1 MKYIKAIKLFNF
13 KRFKEFS
20 TEFDPT
26 MNIIIG
32 DNEAGKSSL
41 LQAIDIALS
50 GSRSKVESYGV
61 DKLINVDSV
70 NEFMQGDRR
79 VDSLPKMVVEL
90 YFSEMNNPACSGENN
105 SNQRECDGICFICEP
120 SDDYSAE
127 MRDVLSDEDSCFPYE
142 YYITR
147 FYVFSGEP
155 YSGYRKFL
163 RHIFL
168 DNSAVNGDYATR
180 EYIKSIYSKTVSDT
194 ERIHHLNEYR
204 KSKSAFKSNT
214 MSELNSRLTNY
225 EFDVRTDSK
234 SNLIN
239 DLTIN
244 EGSTSIEN
252 KGKGRQCF
260 VKTEFALQRT
270 TSGSDIDVLLL
281 EEPENHLSHT
291 NMNLLISRIA
301 NNDSKQVFITT
312 HNSLICSRLDL
323 RKAIIVNSTSDTP
336 IKLSSLPPQT
346 ADFFMKAPNH
356 NILEFILSKKVV
368 LVEGDAE
375 YILIDAFFENTHGLR
390 VSDSGVHIISVG
402 GTSFKRYLDIARLL
416 SIKTAVIRDN
426 DGNAQKNCIDAYID
440 YAIPN
445 AKIFFETDNAL
456 RTFEVSIFELNSAIC
471 NELFA
476 GGLRTLTVQEYM
488 LNNKTEVAFQL
499 LSQKASELTVPT
511 YINEALVWIND

>member
-20 TEFDPT
+20 IEFDPT

-32 DNEAGKSSL
+32 DNEAGKSTL

-50 GSRSKVESYGV
+50 GSRNKVESYGL
-61 DKLINVDSV
+61 DKLLNIDAI

-79 VDSLPKMVVEL
+79 VDSLPVMVVEL

-105 SNQRECDGICFICEP
+105 SDKRECDGICFICAP

-127 MRDVLSDEDSCFPYE
+127 IRDILSDRESCFPYE

-147 FYVFSGEP
+147 FFSFSGEP

-168 DNSAVNGDYATR
+168 DNAAVNGDYATR
-180 EYIKSIYSKTVSDT
+180 EYIKTIYSKTVSDV
-194 ERIHHLNEYR
+194 ERVQHLNEYR
-204 KSKSAFKSNT
+204 KSKSAFKLNT
-214 MSELNSRLTNY
+214 LSELNTRLTNY
-225 EFDVRTDSK
+225 EFDVRTDAK

-244 EGSTSIEN
+244 EGSVSIEN

-281 EEPENHLSHT
+281 EEPENHLSHC

-323 RKAIIVNSTSDTP
+323 RKAIIINSTSNNP
-336 IKLSSLPPQT
+336 IKLSSLPSQT

-356 NILEFILSKKVV
+356 NILEFILSNKVI

-375 YILIDAFFENTHGLR
+375 YILIDAFFEKTHGLKI
-390 VSDSGVHIISVG
+390 SDSGVHIISVG

-416 SIKTAVIRDN
+416 SIKTAVVRDN
-426 DGNAQKNCIDAYID
+426 DGKAQENCIDAYLD
-440 YAIPN
+440 YGIPN
-445 AKIFFETDNAL
+445 AKIFFETNNTL
-456 RTFEVSIFELNSAIC
+456 KTFEISIFESNRAIC

-476 GGLRTLTVQEYM
+476 EGRRTLTVQEYM
-488 LNNKTEVAFQL
+488 LNNKTEAAFQL
-499 LSQKASELTVPT
+499 LNQKASELTVPT
-511 YINEALVWIND
+511 YIQEALVWINA

>member
-1 MKYIKAIKLFNF
+1 MKHIKSIKLFNF
-13 KRFKEFS
+13 KRFRTFS
-20 TEFDPT
+20 TDFDAT

-50 GSRSKVESYGV
+50 GSRSKVEAYGL
-61 DKLINVDSV
+61 DKLLNIEAV
-70 NEFMQGDRR
+70 NDFMQGDRR

-90 YFSEMNNPACSGENN
+90 YFSEMDNPACNGENN

-127 MRDVLSDEDSCFPYE
+127 IRDVLSQGDSCFPYE

-147 FYVFSGEP
+147 FYAFSGEP

-168 DNSAVNGDYATR
+168 DNAAVNGDYATR
-180 EYIKSIYSKTVSDT
+180 EYIKAIYGKSVSDS
-194 ERIHHLNEYR
+194 ERVQHLNEYR

-214 MSELNSRLTNY
+214 LSEINARLTDY

-244 EGSTSIEN
+244 EGSVSIEN

-270 TSGSDIDVLLL
+270 ASGTDIDVLLL
-281 EEPENHLSHT
+281 EEPENHLSHS
-291 NMNLLISRIA
+291 NMNLLISRIS

-323 RKAIIVNSTSDTP
+323 RKAIIINSTSENP
-336 IKLSSLPPQT
+336 IKLASLPSQT
-346 ADFFMKAPNH
+346 ADFFVKAPNH
-356 NILEFILSKKVV
+356 NILEFILSNKVI

-375 YILIDAFFENTHGLR
+375 YILIDAFFEIINGFK

-402 GTSFKRYLDIARLL
+402 GTSFKRYLDIAKLL
-416 SIKTAVIRDN
+416 NIKTAVIRDN
-426 DGNAQKNCIDAYID
+426 DGNVQENCIDAYLD

-445 AKIFFETDNAL
+445 AKIFFETDNVL
-456 RTFEVSIFELNSAIC
+456 RTFEVSIFESNSAIC
-471 NELFA
+471 NELFS
-476 GGLRTLTVQEYM
+476 GDRRTLSVQQYM
-488 LNNKTEVAFQL
+488 LNNKTEAAFQL
-499 LSQKASELTVPT
+499 LTQKATELAVPS
-511 YINEALVWIND
+511 YIKEAIVWIND